1 MRLYVASL
9 YYTHVDYSFATFFNK
24 ENGVTDTADRH
35 TNQPIRMGGSFQ

>member
-9 YYTHVDYSFATFFNK
+9 YYTHVDYSFAFFFK
-24 ENGVTDTADRH
+24 ENGVTDTTDRH